1 MNDPHHLPPF
11 TKALLDFAKEARDDF
26 CTPGHHSGALFEEIP
41 EGRAFVRALGEGAFT
56 ADISDS
62 SSVIGDP
69 SSHEASPER
78 QKPSQRAYMGAIAVS
93 SS

>member
-1 MNDPHHLPPF
+1 MNDSHHLPPF

-26 CTPGHHSGALFEEIP
+26 CTPGHHSGALFDEIP

-69 SSHEASPER
+69 SSHEGVSGEAE
-78 QKPSQRAYMGAIAVS
+78 ALAVS